1 VNYSP
6 FTFDHCPQKN
16 PGRNQSFSS
25 LFPAPALP
33 GSGSMGMI
41 SGLVE
46 IKPPLKRAK
55 IFIISKAKKQPNIHS
70 RTCKSQKSKVKSQKI
85 IKGPRYLLK

>member
-46 IKPPLKRAK
+46 IKPPRLE
-55 IFIISKAKKQPNIHS
+55 SKEFTINNAKKQPELQGMS
-70 RTCKSQKSKVKSQKI
+70 SERRKALFFRKI
-85 IKGPRYLLK
+85 K